1 VLGLVGWPFC
11 AIGSVLAIIFGF
23 VAREQIKRAQGRE
36 GGEGMATAGII
47 LGFVAVA
54 AWLVFFVISLAVSGS
69 NA

>member
-23 VAREQIKRAQGRE
+23 VARDQIKRSQGRE
-36 GGEGMATAGII
+36 GGEGMATAGIV

-54 AWLVFFVISLAVSGS
+54 AWLVLFIVSLAASGS